1 MRSMDN
7 TEVNKSSISPKSRLQ
22 LTSKLAKFENTV
34 NCREIRCSFMS
45 CIARHYKCT
54 NTSRIQ
60 HQKCQAIFTLAF
72 SAFPILVPVFW
83 VNNTLGFLP
92 PFLSSTK
99 PSETSGADFSEVRF
113 CCCLCAHQIH
123 FTAIWADTIS
133 ELEQQGRIQAS
144 RHTPTCSRS

>member
-22 LTSKLAKFENTV
+22 LTNKLAKFENTV
-34 NCREIRCSFMS
+34 DCREIRCSFMS

-72 SAFPILVPVFW
+72 SAFPILVAVFW
-83 VNNTLGFLP
+83 VNHISSP
-92 PFLSSTK
+92 RLSSTIFVINK
-99 PSETSGADFSEVRF
+99 TFRDKWHRF
-113 CCCLCAHQIH
+113 
-123 FTAIWADTIS
+123 FR
-133 ELEQQGRIQAS
+133 G
-144 RHTPTCSRS
+144 